1 MIVICLVFMRW
12 RPVRMTCLI
21 LMASV
26 QINHKANI
34 YSPRASFMRVLFRP
48 MNTKARYNVLIIQ
61 IL

>member
-12 RPVRMTCLI
+12 RPVRITCLI

-34 YSPRASFMRVLFRP
+34 YSPRASFMRVLFIP
-48 MNTKARYNVLIIQ
+48 MNSKARYHLLKILI
-61 IL
+61 L